1 MCYNKTMPRPL
12 RIEAAGMWYHIMNRG
27 IIRKNIFVCDDDYQK
42 FLEELADSCE
52 KYNVEIHSYVLMP
65 NHFHFFLKTNEA
77 NLSRFMHRQLTSYTN
92 WFNQKYERVGH
103 LFQGRYKSI
112 VIDNNNYGTEITRYI
127 HLNPIRTRENLKLNL
142 REKRKYLE
150 KYKWSSYPEII
161 GLKSPSPFLYI
172 DETLEKFG
180 FNRKE
185 QIKEYLQ
192 FIDEGI
198 KKDLE
203 SPLKNAVAQSV
214 LGSKLFVREILKKL
228 KTEQKY
234 DAETNKLRKQSSLPI
249 EKILEI
255 VCQEYNINKKVIV
268 KQCKDR
274 YGIEAR
280 MVAFYL
286 AAKYCVGMMTLNQIA
301 KSMGCQSGW
310 SVTLAV
316 KRVEELKKQDK
327 VLIKKL
333 KRLEKFITVYYGV
346 RKLVVN

>member
-1 MCYNKTMPRPL
+1 MPRPL

-27 IIRKNIFVCDDDYQK
+27 IIRKNIFLCDDDYQK

-52 KYNVEIHSYVLMP
+52 KYNVEIHSYVLIP

-92 WFNQKYERVGH
+92 WFNWKYERVGH

-127 HLNPIRTRENLKLNL
+127 HLNPVRTRQNFKLNL
-142 REKRKYLE
+142 REKRKYLK
-150 KYKWSSYPEII
+150 KYKWSSYLEII
-161 GLKSPSPFLYI
+161 GLKSQSPFLYI
-172 DETLEKFG
+172 DETLDKFG
-180 FNRKE
+180 LNRKE
-185 QIKEYLQ
+185 QIKEYIQ

-198 KKDLE
+198 TKNLK
-203 SPLKNAVAQSV
+203 SPLKNVVAQSV
-214 LGSKLFVREILKKL
+214 LGSNLFVREIQKKL
-228 KTEQKY
+228 NIGQKY
-234 DAETNKLRKQSSLPI
+234 DADTNKLRKQSSLPI

-255 VCQEYNINKKVIV
+255 VCQEYNINKKVII

-274 YGIEAR
+274 YGTEAR
-280 MVAFYL
+280 SVIFYL

-301 KSMGCQSGW
+301 KSMGCQRGW

-316 KRVEELKKQDK
+316 KRVKKLKKQDK
-327 VLIKKL
+327 ELFKKL
-333 KRLEKFITVYYGV
+333 ERLEKFITVSGT
-346 RKLVVN
+346 